1 MAKAVLL
8 DLRKCMGCRACQV
21 ACKQWNELEAEETTN
36 RGTYENPPDL
46 SAKTWTVV
54 KFREIGENGSLKWIF
69 SKWQCMHCIQPAC
82 VTVCPTAALYKTEEG
97 PVLYDKSRCIGCAYC
112 VAACPFSIP
121 RFDWEEERIVRKC
134 TMCIDRIANGL
145 EPACVKT
152 CPPGALEFGE
162 REVVIAKVNQAE
174 AGGAYVYGKDEVGGT
189 SWIYLSDVPF
199 DEAGFPTVGTVSY
212 PSHSAAI
219 WGSQIATIAV
229 GAVALGFYSLYLK
242 RKKMMEGEP
251 R

>member
-1 MAKAVLL
+1 
-8 DLRKCMGCRACQV
+8 MGCRGCQA
-21 ACKQWNELEAEETTN
+21 ACKQWNETDEFIPTVENGVEAHN
-36 RGTYENPPDL
+36 WGSYENPPDL

-82 VTVCPTAALYKTEEG
+82 VTVCPTAALHKAEEG

-112 VAACPFSIP
+112 ITACPFSIP
-121 RFDWEEERIVRKC
+121 RFDWEREKMIKKC
-134 TMCIDRIANGL
+134 TMCVDRIGNGL

-162 REVVIAKVNQAE
+162 RETMIAKVNQAE

-199 DEAGFPTVGTVSY
+199 DECGFPTVGTTSY
-212 PSHSAAI
+212 PSHSAGI
-219 WGSQIATIAV
+219 WGSQLATIAV
-229 GAVALGFYSLYLK
+229 GAAALGYYSLYLR
-242 RKKMMEGEP
+242 RKKMEGE
-251 R
+251 RK